1 MGGMASPLLNSSSS
15 LRPPSRSISE
25 TPPQPPTPALLS
37 SGPLRSP
44 FPRLLPAASVP
55 TASGNIWNS
64 ERPRRWWLRRVRSDG
79 GFDQTGAML
88 PGGERPLTCAQL
100 PGPPRFMEPRWEPG
114 LQPVF
119 SWHGAVLTEALGR
132 ESCPVSPKRCAVAT
146 GRTPGCCQHREGC
159 VQALEILLTTGKDL
173 LKLGKSSQQ
182 SPAGTDRIPMA
193 L

>member
-1 MGGMASPLLNSSSS
+1 MAWEDLCMGGMASPLLNSSSS

-44 FPRLLPAASVP
+44 FPRLLPAASLP
-55 TASGNIWNS
+55 AASGNIWNS

-79 GFDQTGAML
+79 SFDQTGAML

-146 GRTPGCCQHREGC
+146 G
-159 VQALEILLTTGKDL
+159 
-173 LKLGKSSQQ
+173 
-182 SPAGTDRIPMA
+182 
-193 L
+193 